1 MAALDDETLEREIEA
16 LLHNQDA
23 DRQSL
28 IGLLQKVQ
36 GHFGYLP
43 RRAMLEVARIKAVPA
58 SRVYSVASFYN
69 QFRFVPPGRHPV
81 KVCLGTA
88 CHIKGGEAILKVWES
103 RLGISEGETTPDRL
117 FSLERVACIG
127 CCALAPVNVVGT
139 RIEPHMTPMRV
150 EGILLAAGIDTDA
163 APTKKRATDGRND
176 PEGARGQGH
185 PDQTP

>member
-1 MAALDDETLEREIEA
+1 MAALDDENLDKEILA
-16 LLHNQDA
+16 LLHTGEA
-23 DRQSL
+23 DRQGL
-28 IGLLQKVQ
+28 IALLQKVQ
-36 GHFGYLP
+36 GQFGYLP
-43 RRAMLEVARIKAVPA
+43 RRAMLEVARIKGVPA

-127 CCALAPVNVVGT
+127 CCALAPVNVVGS
-139 RIEPHMTPMRV
+139 RIEPYMTPMRV
-150 EGILLAAGIDTDA
+150 EGILLAARLDTGPA
-163 APTKKRATDGRND
+163 GTTKEATNDPDD
-176 PEGARGQGH
+176 PEGAQDQGL
-185 PDQTP
+185 PEQTP